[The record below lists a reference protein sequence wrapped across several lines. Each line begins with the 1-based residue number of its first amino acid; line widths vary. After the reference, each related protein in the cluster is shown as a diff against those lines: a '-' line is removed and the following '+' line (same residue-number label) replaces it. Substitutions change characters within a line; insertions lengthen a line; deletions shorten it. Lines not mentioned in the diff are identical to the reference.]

1 MRNIGNEMDD
11 ATSFM
16 SCLSAGDSFEKVLD
30 LCMAPGGFSNAIQ
43 RRHNAAQISGLS
55 LPLSLGGHPLLLER
69 SNPALRVRFADI
81 TMLSSEMGVSAIPP
95 DHPDVA
101 NFSQDRPYIG
111 ESFDLVICDGQVLR
125 THPRQPYRTELEAC
139 RLTMSQLVLALQR
152 IKIGGTLVM
161 LLHKLDYW
169 DSVQLLYMF
178 SRFSDMQ
185 LFKSENHHA
194 IRSSFYLVATNVQ
207 PKIPAATAAIE
218 TWKRVWSSAT
228 FDFRREETTAEEA
241 AICLS
246 WFGETLIRLGKPI
259 WTIQL
264 EALRGAHFMKGSKMR
279 LRRDGV

>member
-1 MRNIGNEMDD
+1 MRNIGNEIHD

-16 SCLSAGDSFEKVLD
+16 SCLSVGDSFAKVLD

-55 LPLSLGGHPLLLER
+55 LPLSLGGHPLLLDR
-69 SNPALRVRFADI
+69 SNPALRVMFADI

-125 THPRQPYRTELEAC
+125 THPRQSYRSELEAC

-161 LLHKLDYW
+161 LLHRLDYW
-169 DSVQLLYMF
+169 DSVQLLHTF
-178 SRFSDMQ
+178 STFSDIQ

-207 PKIPAATAAIE
+207 PEIPAATAAIE
-218 TWKRVWSSAT
+218 TWKRTWSSAT
-228 FDFRREETTAEEA
+228 FDFRREEGTTEEA
-241 AICLS
+241 AICVNA
-246 WFGETLIRLGKPI
+246 FGETLIRLGRPI
-259 WTIQL
+259 WKIQL
-264 EALRGAHFMKGSKMR
+264 EALRGASFMKGSRMR
-279 LRRDGV
+279 LGKDSV